1 MPSLLGT
8 TVTANYL
15 KTSPSTNFGT
25 RQLRIININAGT
37 AGDSDIDLTRQA
49 YIVTGAT
56 SGTYT
61 GSYTDSDSYYSAAV
75 RAIQTV
81 AEIYAIGQ
89 PTATDFIAVVAYDTA
104 NDSGS
109 TAGSQ
114 NVQDKSWGDLETAI
128 SDALTARLGNKTP
141 VGSAGFVY
149 NGTVSV
155 TAIDVAAGVNNFAG
169 SVVNT
174 LS

>member
-1 MPSLLGT
+1 MPSLIGT
-8 TVTANYL
+8 TVTSNYL

-37 AGDSDIDLTRQA
+37 GGDSDIDFTKQA
-49 YIVTGAT
+49 YVVTGAT
-56 SGTYT
+56 TGAYT

-89 PTATDFIAVVAYDTA
+89 PTATDFIAVVAYDTG
-104 NDSGS
+104 NDSG
-109 TAGSQ
+109 TGSNA
-114 NVQDKSWGDLETAI
+114 NVQDKSWSDLESALT
-128 SDALTARLGNKTP
+128 DALASRLGNKTP

-149 NGTVSV
+149 NGTVAV
-155 TAIDVAAGVNNFAG
+155 TAIDVAAGANNFVGAAVG
-169 SVVNT
+169 SLV
-174 LS
+174 

>member
-56 SGTYT
+56 TGTFTGTYA
-61 GSYTDSDSYYSAAV
+61 DSDSYYSAAV
-75 RAIQTV
+75 RAVQTV

-89 PTATDFIAVVAYDTA
+89 PTATDFVAVIAYDTG
-104 NDSGS
+104 NDSG
-109 TAGSQ
+109 TGSNA
-114 NVQDKSWGDLETAI
+114 NVQDKSWTDLESAI
-128 SDALTARLGNKTP
+128 TDALSVRLGNKTP
-141 VGSAGFVY
+141 VGSAGFTY
-149 NGTVSV
+149 NGTIAV
-155 TAIDVAAGVNNFAG
+155 TAIDVAGGVNNFLG